1 METPAFFL
9 ISVCLRKTHYFFRS
23 LQRLRSHTDQNLLTS
38 YHCFFT
44 TTCLECCILLRLLK
58 KHKTPIALYLP
69 LFLYVNRNSTVIW
82 ELWFLM
88 VTVYLNKKKKGT
100 SKFWQKFFKPYFPP
114 PVFFFPTACIDFS
127 WRWIVLSASLIWKCN
142 KFQV

>member
-44 TTCLECCILLRLLK
+44 TTCLECCILRRLLK

-69 LFLYVNRNSTVIW
+69 LFPVCEQKFHCDMRALIFDGGHLFKQTN
-82 ELWFLM
+82 
-88 VTVYLNKKKKGT
+88 KKKGT
-100 SKFWQKFFKPYFPP
+100 SKFWQKFFKPYSLP
-114 PVFFFPTACIDFS
+114 PVFFFLQLPLTFLEDGQFC
-127 WRWIVLSASLIWKCN
+127 LPH
-142 KFQV
+142 